1 VTAPRMRPPFL
12 NVVVPCYNEEEVLP
26 ATARQLSALL
36 DGMIAAG
43 SVTPESGIY
52 FVDDGS
58 HDATWASIAQLCVNR
73 PGFFHGIKLSRNQ
86 GHQSA
91 VLAGLHNAPGDCLIS
106 IDADLQDD
114 TAVIAAMVAR
124 YTEGH
129 EIVYG
134 VRQDRST
141 DTTFKRLTACGYY
154 RLLIWLGVEMVQDHA
169 DFRLLGRSALNAL
182 TKYKETNLFLR
193 AIVPLLGFPSCRV
206 YYDRKPRMA
215 GESKYPLTKMIA
227 LAINGITSFSM
238 RPLRLITTLGLS
250 MAAVSFVVGVWA
262 IWIAMFSARAV
273 PGWASTVVPLAFVG
287 GLQLLSMG
295 VIGEYI
301 GKIYLEVKRRPL
313 YEIENIL

>member
-1 VTAPRMRPPFL
+1 MTLSRPSSPFL
-12 NVVVPCYNEEEVLP
+12 NVVVPCYNEQEVLP
-26 ATARQLSALL
+26 ETARQLAMLL
-36 DGMIAAG
+36 DGMVATGA
-43 SVTPESGIY
+43 VTPASGIY

-58 HDATWASIAQLCVNR
+58 SDATWAKIAELCAER

-91 VLAGLHNAPGDCLIS
+91 VLAGLHNIPGDCLIS

-114 TAVIAAMVAR
+114 TAVIATMVAR
-124 YTEGH
+124 YVEGH

-134 VRQDRST
+134 VRQDRSS
-141 DTTFKRLTACGYY
+141 DTAFKRLTARSYY
-154 RLLIWLGVEMVQDHA
+154 RLLSWLGVDMIQDHA
-169 DFRLLGRSALNAL
+169 DFRLLGRSALKAL
-182 TKYKETNLFLR
+182 AKYKETNLFLR
-193 AIVPLLGFPSCRV
+193 AIIPLLGYPSSRV

-215 GESKYPLTKMIA
+215 GESKYPLTKMVA
-227 LAINGITSFSM
+227 LAVNGITSFSM
-238 RPLRLITTLGLS
+238 RPLRMITTLGLG
-250 MAAVSFVVGVWA
+250 MAAVSFVIGVWA
-262 IWIAMFSARAV
+262 IWIALFSARAV